1 MKLYQLHKHDWEKSL
16 REKAHVQTLSQQQV
30 HRPLDK
36 PSRWKVRKMARRKSG
51 KARQKEKCRMV
62 REELIQN
69 GKREQL
75 QSKPKTKSQPY
86 HIVLN
91 SDL

>member
-16 REKAHVQTLSQQQV
+16 REKAHVQTLSQV

-69 GKREQL
+69 AKREQL

>member
-16 REKAHVQTLSQQQV
+16 REKAHIQTLSQQV

-69 GKREQL
+69 TKREQL

>member
-1 MKLYQLHKHDWEKSL
+1 MKLYQLYKHDWERSL
-16 REKAHVQTLSQQQV
+16 REKSLPQTLSQQQV

-36 PSRWKVRKMARRKSG
+36 PSKWKVRKMARRKPG
-51 KARQKEKCRMV
+51 RARQKEKCRMV

-69 GKREQL
+69 AIQKQL
-75 QSKPKTKSQPY
+75 QSKPISKSQPY

-91 SDL
+91 SDI